1 MHNMRGQLPIR
12 EGLEE
17 ILWVGPYMSC
27 TYAYE
32 HVSWP
37 GFVRG
42 MNTCNAGWTSDSLG
56 QGLLIC
62 DLLPP
67 GEWSWMLWKYRYLR
81 YFSFP
86 QRYGWRLNSFGMWC
100 RSLLIDKGLRTFQRK
115 SQLPPSRILQPK
127 KDRLHRLWSGGS
139 SSSRMSITTYQSM
152 SYHIPEDPNI
162 HINAFYNALKYV
174 T

>member
-1 MHNMRGQLPIR
+1 MHSMRGQLPIR

-17 ILWVGPYMSC
+17 IVWVGPYMSC

-37 GFVRG
+37 GFVQR

-67 GEWSWMLWKYRYLR
+67 REWSWMLWKYRYLR
-81 YFSFP
+81 YFRVP
-86 QRYGWRLNSFGMWC
+86 QRYGWRLNSSGMWR
-100 RSLLIDKGLRTFQRK
+100 RSLLIDKRLRTFHRK
-115 SQLPPSRILQPK
+115 SQRPPSRIFQPK
-127 KDRLHRLWSGGS
+127 KGGLHSLWIGGS
-139 SSSRMSITTYQSM
+139 KFLQNVDNHLPIDESSHPSRPQS
-152 SYHIPEDPNI
+152 SYKC
-162 HINAFYNALKYV
+162 FL
-174 T
+174 